1 VRGKHVSAVENGK
14 FSRLAEPLR
23 RVASRP
29 TFYTVLRACQ
39 LLALG
44 INALLLARLFNVDQ
58 YALYARGAFFAT
70 LMSAV
75 AFLGQDFLAFQRR
88 IDIRT
93 LKLRLLLIEA
103 TVLLATGIL
112 AALTVPSSDL
122 PTIISSCIGTAGIGV
137 VAARFLAIQLEGR
150 DGRRAVG
157 QLLNALTVQ
166 LGAVLAAAIFGAG
179 AFQATTTATVI
190 SLLWAGAVWKR
201 PGDLRSIERPAPFR
215 DGLPIGIGGF
225 SYASLISSISV
236 VVAVR
241 ANNILAAQDRFILLT
256 FAALL
261 ALTESLNSEYFRV
274 RLFDPA
280 QQHRR
285 AEVRR
290 AMVRSNIIA
299 TILVG
304 CGIVACGILAPYVL
318 PSRYGDIGVPIAELA
333 AVVPLMFASS
343 MLQNIE
349 LSKNRIAVALSR
361 NFFTGV
367 FCLVAALFIH
377 LTPSNLDLLIIVSEA
392 SGFVV
397 LGLASL
403 FLSSRLKLE
412 KLV

>member
-1 VRGKHVSAVENGK
+1 
-14 FSRLAEPLR
+14 
-23 RVASRP
+23 
-29 TFYTVLRACQ
+29 
-39 LLALG
+39 
-44 INALLLARLFNVDQ
+44 LLARLFNVDQ

>member
-1 VRGKHVSAVENGK
+1 
-14 FSRLAEPLR
+14 LR

-29 TFYTVLRACQ
+29 TFYTVLRGCQ

-44 INALLLARLFNVDQ
+44 VNALLLARLLKVDQ

-70 LMSAV
+70 LLSAV
-75 AFLGQDFLAFQRR
+75 AFLGQDFLAFQRK

-93 LKLRLLLIEA
+93 FKRRLVLIEA
-103 TVLLATGIL
+103 GVLVATAIL
-112 AALTVPSSDL
+112 AASTVSLHDL
-122 PTIISSCIGTAGIGV
+122 PTIMSSCIGTAGIGI
-137 VAARFLAIQLEGR
+137 VAARFLAVQLEGR

-166 LGAVLAAAIFGAG
+166 LGAVLAAAFGAG
-179 AFQATTTATVI
+179 AFWATTSATVI
-190 SLLWAGAVWKR
+190 SLLWAVALWKR
-201 PGDLRSIERPAPFR
+201 EGDRQSIERPAPFR
-215 DGLPIGIGGF
+215 DGLPIGIGVF

-241 ANNILAAQDRFILLT
+241 ANDILAAQDRFILLA

-261 ALTESLNSEYFRV
+261 GLTVSLNSEYFRV

-285 AEVRR
+285 PEVYK
-290 AMVRSNIIA
+290 AMIRSNIVITLLVSGGIA
-299 TILVG
+299 
-304 CGIVACGILAPYVL
+304 ACGLLAPYVL

-333 AVVPLMFASS
+333 AVVPLLFASS

-349 LSKNRIAVALSR
+349 LSKDRIAVALSR
-361 NFFTGV
+361 NFLAGV
-367 FCLVAALFIH
+367 FCLVAASFIR

-392 SGFVV
+392 SGFLI

-403 FLSSRLKLE
+403 VRIHNAKSK
-412 KLV
+412 V